1 VGFPPLTDL
10 GDSMKF
16 ADFYGEIEIDDDE
29 LVNDDYQGHL
39 VAEAHRIVAGDSQ
52 DPPTVGM
59 LEALICELAWT
70 RKLMEELREM
80 PSEEI
85 PF

>member
-1 VGFPPLTDL
+1 MGFPPLTVL

-16 ADFYGEIEIDDDE
+16 ADFYGEVELDDAE
-29 LVNDDYQGHL
+29 FINDDHQGHL
-39 VAEAHRIVAGDSQ
+39 VADAHRIVSGDSQ

-80 PSEEI
+80 RNAEI